1 MKSES
6 KTFVLKSILLILPNS
21 FNFWIK
27 SRRKPTELTFLLVTN

>member
-27 SRRKPTELTFLLVTN
+27 KSAQADGTHIFVGN